1 VGRGQDFGENLET
14 GFENWYDAAAM
25 LMEGANSYVSREQ
38 ATTYLK
44 QAGRSRA
51 YAEQFMKEEKPD
63 LPLELPENHARY
75 TPE

>member
-1 VGRGQDFGENLET
+1 
-14 GFENWYDAAAM
+14 M

-38 ATTYLK
+38 VTTYLK

-63 LPLELPENHARY
+63 LPLELPEYHARY